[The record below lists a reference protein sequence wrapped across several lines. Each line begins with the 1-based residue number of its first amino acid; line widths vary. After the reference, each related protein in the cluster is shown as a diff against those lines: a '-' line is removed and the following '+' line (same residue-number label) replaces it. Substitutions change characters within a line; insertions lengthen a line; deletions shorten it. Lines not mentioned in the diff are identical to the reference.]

1 MDSDFGAW
9 SFGDNWSPA
18 GAWSFDGEYGNFGA
32 SGNFGATTWDNNGD
46 YTADPGQATDPD
58 VCLNSSDGTPGP
70 NIIPE
75 SIVKVLTPGAVTPG
89 LITDGAITEGA
100 VAPGDIT
107 PGAIE
112 DGAIDYSALVVPS
125 PVVYGATKVFVAL
138 LPNGTPIAL

>member
-1 MDSDFGAW
+1 M
-9 SFGDNWSPA
+9 
-18 GAWSFDGEYGNFGA
+18 
-32 SGNFGATTWDNNGD
+32 
-46 YTADPGQATDPD
+46 
-58 VCLNSSDGTPGP
+58 
-70 NIIPE
+70 
-75 SIVKVLTPGAVTPG
+75 KVLTPGAVTPG

-138 LPNGTPIAL
+138 LPNGTPIALSSPDTPHDGAALRGGSVV